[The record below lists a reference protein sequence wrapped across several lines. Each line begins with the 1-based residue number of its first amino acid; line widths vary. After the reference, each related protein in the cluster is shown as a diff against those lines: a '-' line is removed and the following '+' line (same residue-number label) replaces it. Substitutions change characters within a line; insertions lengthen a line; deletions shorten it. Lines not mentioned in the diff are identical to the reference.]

1 MTDWRAETL
10 LNALS
15 RSGRVGLTQLYF
27 DRRRALLALDSQ
39 PDKQTPEAEL
49 LRLRAE
55 ELAAGLDAWTGG
67 WFSAALGA
75 EADSS
80 AGCSPLLNT
89 VPTPGN
95 EDRS

>member
-1 MTDWRAETL
+1 M
-10 LNALS
+10 
-15 RSGRVGLTQLYF
+15 
-27 DRRRALLALDSQ
+27 LALDSL
-39 PDKQTPEAEL
+39 PDKQAPEAAL

-67 WFSAALGA
+67 WFSDALRTELGA